1 MIELELAAV
10 FLLILM
16 NGAFA
21 LSELALVSSRPRR
34 LQAMADAGRAGAA
47 AALILIQH
55 PGRFLSTVQIGI
67 TLVGILAGAFSG
79 DTLGIR
85 LAATL
90 REWGLSEQVAYPVG
104 LGLVVVS
111 VTYLSIV
118 VGELVPKR
126 FALRNPEGIACVMAP
141 PMALISRIAAPAVW
155 LLDASTTAVFRLLR
169 VGPQQPAVVTD
180 EEIRAFIAEAEGAG
194 TIEPAE
200 RHLIAGVMRLGDRPV
215 RAVMTP
221 RTEIDWLDVTAD
233 AAQIRE
239 TLITTEHSRLP
250 VGEGSNDS
258 LIGVVQTKDLLT
270 RLLVDG
276 TVDVRTHVKTVP
288 IIPDTASALGA
299 LAMLREAE
307 VPLAL
312 VFDEYGHFEGVVTP
326 ADLLESITGVFR
338 AEAEEPGAVCRE
350 DGSWLLA
357 GWLPADEMAEHLQI
371 QLPPERDYQTA
382 AGYVLSAFRRLPGTG
397 DHVTIGGWRFEVVD
411 MDGNRIDKIL
421 ASRPISPV
429 AVPRRAGSAAL
440 GKE

>member
-21 LSELALVSSRPRR
+21 LSELALVSARARR

-47 AALILIQH
+47 SALALTKH

-79 DTLGIR
+79 ETLGIR

-90 REWGLSEQVAYPVG
+90 QEWGVPENVADPLG
-104 LGLVVVS
+104 FGLVVVC

-118 VGELVPKR
+118 IGELVPKR

-141 PMALISRIAAPAVW
+141 LMGVISRIAAPAVW
-155 LLDASTTAVFRLLR
+155 LLDASTTVVFWLLR
-169 VGPQQPAVVTD
+169 VGPEQPNVVTD

-200 RHLIAGVMRLGDRPV
+200 RHLISGVMRLGDRPV

-221 RTEIDWLDVTAD
+221 RHEIDWLDLAAD
-233 AAQIRE
+233 VVEVRE
-239 TLITTEHSRLP
+239 KLIATQHSRLP
-250 VGEGSNDS
+250 VGEGSYDA
-258 LIGVVQTKDLLT
+258 LIGVVQSKDLLA
-270 RLLVDG
+270 RIMIDG
-276 TVDVRTHVKTVP
+276 SVDVRAHITAVP
-288 IIPDTASALGA
+288 TIPDTASALGA
-299 LAMLREAE
+299 LAMLREAK

-312 VFDEYGHFEGVVTP
+312 VYDEYGHFEGLITP

-371 QLPPERDYQTA
+371 PLPPERDYQTA
-382 AGYVLSAFRRLPGTG
+382 AGYVLSVFRRIPSTG
-397 DHVTIGGWRFEVVD
+397 EY
-411 MDGNRIDKIL
+411 
-421 ASRPISPV
+421 V
-429 AVPRRAGSAAL
+429 AAAG
-440 GKE
+440 